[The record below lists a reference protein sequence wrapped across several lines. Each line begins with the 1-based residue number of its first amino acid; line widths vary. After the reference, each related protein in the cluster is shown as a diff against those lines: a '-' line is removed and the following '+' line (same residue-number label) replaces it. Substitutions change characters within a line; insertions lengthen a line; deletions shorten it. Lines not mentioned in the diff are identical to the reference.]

1 MDLHLTVRN
10 DVTIDMSKT
19 YALTIDGMTMHNIL
33 SALMDAER
41 VYRKAGYTEMAENA
55 IKAHQAILNQ
65 IPEA

>member
-1 MDLHLTVRN
+1 MRN
-10 DVTIDMSKT
+10 EETIYLSKT
-19 YALTIDGMTMHNIL
+19 FALTIDGETVHNIL

-41 VYRKAGYTEMAENA
+41 VYRKAGYIEMAENA

>member
-1 MDLHLTVRN
+1 MRN
-10 DVTIDMSKT
+10 DVTLHLSKT
-19 YALTIDGMTMHNIL
+19 YALTIDGETVHNIL

-41 VYRKAGYTEMAENA
+41 VYRKAGYNQMAENA